1 MASGDG
7 QDAGQA
13 GLPTWLTRDE
23 EYEPPR
29 ERGNFVTKSMLGMAG
44 VLARMRLDDGQAG
57 PLSPSAPLKLVL
69 GLAMILLTS
78 LSQNYAF
85 VLVALALALA
95 RAALLPARALRRTAA
110 VAGVA
115 AALTFVVMLP
125 ATLLGQ
131 AHSAVLLGTKA
142 LVTTAIAMEV
152 TLGTPVG
159 ALTRA
164 LRTLRVPATAVLT
177 LDLALRSI
185 VDLGRVAEEVL
196 CALRLRSVGRDHD
209 KRSSIGGV
217 GGVLLLKAGRSAAE
231 TADAMACRGFDGS
244 YDVAPERRRPH
255 QRAVDCAWL
264 LGTAALLALFIY
276 LQGLV

>member
-13 GLPTWLTRDE
+13 GLPAWLTRDE
-23 EYEPPR
+23 DYEPPR
-29 ERGNFVTKSMLGMAG
+29 ERGSFVTKSMLGMAG

-57 PLSPSAPLKLVL
+57 PLSPSASLKLVL

-85 VLVALALALA
+85 VLAALALALV
-95 RAALLPARALRRTAA
+95 RAALLPARALRRTVA

-115 AALTFVVMLP
+115 ATLTFVVMLP

-264 LGTAALLALFIY
+264 LGTAVLLALFIY

>member
-1 MASGDG
+1 MASEGDG
-7 QDAGQA
+7 RGAERA
-13 GLPTWLTRDE
+13 GLPAWLMRDE
-23 EYEPPR
+23 AYEPPR
-29 ERGNFVTKSMLGMAG
+29 ERGSFVTKSLLGMTG
-44 VLARMRLDDGQAG
+44 VLARMRLDDGREG
-57 PLSPSAPLKLVL
+57 PLSPSAPLKLL
-69 GLAMILLTS
+69 GLATILLTS
-78 LSQNYAF
+78 LCRNYAF
-85 VLVALALALA
+85 VLVVLALALA

-115 AALTFVVMLP
+115 SALTFAVMLP

-131 AHSAVLLGTKA
+131 AHSAVLLGTKV
-142 LVTTAIAMEV
+142 LVTTTVAMEV
-152 TLGTPVG
+152 TLTTAAGE
-159 ALTRA
+159 LTRA

-185 VDLGRVAEEVL
+185 VDLGRVATEVL

-244 YDVAPERRRPH
+244 YDVTPERPRPH

-264 LGTAALLALFIY
+264 LGAAALLALFFY

>member
-85 VLVALALALA
+85 VLVALALALV

-159 ALTRA
+159 A
-164 LRTLRVPATAVLT
+164 LT

-264 LGTAALLALFIY
+264 LGTAVLLALFIY

>member
-85 VLVALALALA
+85 VLVALALALV
-95 RAALLPARALRRTAA
+95 RAALLPARRRRCWGRRTPRCSWA
-110 VAGVA
+110 
-115 AALTFVVMLP
+115 
-125 ATLLGQ
+125 
-131 AHSAVLLGTKA
+131 
-142 LVTTAIAMEV
+142 
-152 TLGTPVG
+152 
-159 ALTRA
+159 
-164 LRTLRVPATAVLT
+164 
-177 LDLALRSI
+177 
-185 VDLGRVAEEVL
+185 
-196 CALRLRSVGRDHD
+196 
-209 KRSSIGGV
+209 
-217 GGVLLLKAGRSAAE
+217 
-231 TADAMACRGFDGS
+231 
-244 YDVAPERRRPH
+244 RRP
-255 QRAVDCAWL
+255 W
-264 LGTAALLALFIY
+264 
-276 LQGLV
+276 